1 VFGQSLAIVSE
12 LVELKQETFFK
23 SCNGVFDCK
32 YCGEGKQLHVQESWT
47 HTTVKPGNKT
57 MGTSKWQKTAL
68 LVVDMQVVANFLPKH
83 WTLTRT
89 GIFSKS
95 IFLSHCSLEFFSSS
109 SMSS

>member
-1 VFGQSLAIVSE
+1 VFGQSSAIVSG

-23 SCNGVFDCK
+23 SCNGVFYCK
-32 YCGEGKQLHVQESWT
+32 YCGRQQLHVQESWT
-47 HTTVKPGNKT
+47 HMTVKPGNKT

-68 LVVDMQVVANFLPKH
+68 LVVDMQVVANFLPEH
-83 WTLTRT
+83 WTLTGT

-95 IFLSHCSLEFFSSS
+95 IFLSHCSLEFLSSS